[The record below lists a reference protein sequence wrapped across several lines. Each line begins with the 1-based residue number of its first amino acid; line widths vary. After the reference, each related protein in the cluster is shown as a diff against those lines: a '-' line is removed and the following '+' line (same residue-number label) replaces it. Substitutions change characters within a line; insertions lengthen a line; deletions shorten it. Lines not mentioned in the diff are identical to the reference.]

1 MYVEYGSR
9 RKYNYNAVIYG
20 SVLTVRNLLPGNGET
35 VTLLCTCPYHDQGM
49 RQLNAIW

>member
-1 MYVEYGSR
+1 MYVEYGSW
-9 RKYNYNAVIYG
+9 RKYNNSAVIDG

-35 VTLLCTCPYHDQGM
+35 DTFMYKSLHHDQGM